1 MRNRILSLLI
11 ASVMLFGVM
20 VFPSYAAQAEGIDYS
35 GDIEFINAVGITDA
49 DFENINDPITRRQA
63 VVMAFGLLG
72 KDIMEPEYNGEFADV
87 SVGDADGGKLS
98 YAVANGIIAKT
109 TNGKFIPDGK
119 VKYIDALKLVFNSLN
134 YGHLVQI
141 MGKGDS
147 EYYRLASK
155 HKVSVEAANTSAL
168 TVGEFA
174 RLTALACRAS
184 LMKVEV
190 VEDNGYITYT
200 SAKNVTVL
208 SEYYDI
214 YTIDGKVDKNNFT
227 ALYEADPLSDWGISI
242 DDVVINCDDTTDT
255 QNLLGR
261 RINACYQKE
270 GMELVYYTFEND
282 DDILR
287 LECEDIEQYNNNTYY
302 CSDGAKE
309 KKYSFTKDAA
319 IIYNGVAVTS
329 ADYSAFITQCGFV
342 PANGHVELVKGDGGK
357 FDCIK
362 ITNYK
367 TYVVQ
372 GVDVYNEKIIDK
384 YGEPI
389 LSLDTIE
396 TLFVCDVSG
405 EAVRLDYIDGM
416 NVLSVAAALNGLSAR
431 IIVTA
436 EGVEGVLTSCNGE
449 KIWLEGEEFTLSAS
463 LKEKIS
469 SGTIKLPQ
477 LGEETII
484 YFDSRGLVAV
494 CELSP
499 NTGWNYGF
507 LTQKSLTSGLDPKLM
522 LKLLTTSEG
531 FRAFDIAQNVK
542 IDGVVFKKN
551 PAGAHGALTS
561 DKLNVPIKYRVNAF
575 GEIKDIDTPTV
586 GSNESE
592 NSLKLV
598 HESTSINWVHYIFS
612 FTGGIFM
619 KPGAVCFEV
628 PLVPSSDERDYAVG
642 TVESLFSTSVKYN
655 VAIYGENPDDLVNTV
670 AVKKSATIGGVLAK
684 DIIAVVDKVTR
695 AFDSEG
701 NEVWKIY
708 AIKEG
713 TSNEYTVKDDVYN
726 HAADADPI
734 EKGDIIRMR
743 YNDRREVSAL
753 ERTFDNATRKI
764 QEGIT
769 GEYSSDKA
777 GDNSHLYPA
786 SREDVMFA
794 LAYGKTLKFKNN
806 ILQVGCD
813 DAEGGIKHYYYAGRV
828 VVVDKSGV
836 RIGSITDLV
845 FDSSGE
851 AASNILIETRYL
863 RLRTIVVYKD

>member
-1 MRNRILSLLI
+1 MKNRILSLLL
-11 ASVMLFGVM
+11 ASAMLFGVM
-20 VFPSYAAQAEGIDYS
+20 VFPSFAAQTETIDYS
-35 GDIEFINAVGITDA
+35 GDIEFINKVGITDA
-49 DFENINDPITRRQA
+49 DFENLNEPITRRGA

-72 KDIMEPEYNGEFADV
+72 KDIIYPEYNGEFADV
-87 SVGDADGGKLS
+87 SVGDIDGGKLS
-98 YAVANGIIAKT
+98 YAIANGIIAKT
-109 TNGKFIPDGK
+109 TNGKFLPDGK

-141 MGKGDS
+141 MGKTDS

-155 HKVSVEAANTSAL
+155 YKVSVEPANTSAL

-174 RLTALACRAS
+174 RLVALASRAS
-184 LMKVEV
+184 LLKVETI
-190 VEDNGYITYT
+190 EGDGYITYK
-200 SAKNVTVL
+200 SEENVTVL

-214 YTIDGKVDKNNFT
+214 YSIEGTVEKNNFT
-227 ALYEADPLSDWGISI
+227 SLYEADPLSDWGISI
-242 DDVVINCDDTTDT
+242 DGVVINCDDTTDT
-255 QNLLGR
+255 RNLLGR

-396 TLFVCDVSG
+396 NLFVCDASG
-405 EAVRLDYIDGM
+405 EAVKLDYIDGM
-416 NVLSVAAALNGLSAR
+416 NVLSVAAALNGLSAKVF
-431 IIVTA
+431 VTA
-436 EGVEGVLTSCNGE
+436 EAVEGVLTSCNGE
-449 KIWLEGEEFTLSAS
+449 KIWLEGEEFNLSAS

-477 LGEETII
+477 LGEETVI
-484 YFDSRGLVAV
+484 YFDARGLVAV

-522 LKLLTTSEG
+522 VKLLTTSEG
-531 FRAFDIAQNVK
+531 FKVFDIARNVK
-542 IDGVVFKKN
+542 IDGVLFKKN
-551 PAGAHGALTS
+551 PNGAYTVLTS

-575 GEIKDIDTPTV
+575 DEIKEIDTPTTT
-586 GSNESE
+586 GSNETE
-592 NSLKLV
+592 TALKPV
-598 HESTSINWVHYIFS
+598 HDSESTNWVPYISS
-612 FTGGIFM
+612 FMGGIFM
-619 KPGAVCFEV
+619 KPGAVCFTV

-642 TVESLFSTSVKYN
+642 TVESLLKKDVKYS
-655 VAIYGENPDDLVNTV
+655 VAVYGEAPGELVNTV
-670 AVKKSATIGGVLAK
+670 VVNRSNSVGGDMAEE
-684 DIIAVVDKVTR
+684 IIAVAENVTR

-701 NEVWKIY
+701 NAVWKIY
-708 AIKEG
+708 AVKEG
-713 TSNEYTVKDDVYN
+713 ASSTWTVTDDVYN
-726 HAADADPI
+726 HSADADPI
-734 EKGDIIRMR
+734 EKGDIIRMLC
-743 YNDRREVSAL
+743 NDRREVAAL
-753 ERTFDNATRKI
+753 ERTFDNETRKI
-764 QEGIT
+764 QDGIT
-769 GEYSSDKA
+769 GEKVTGVSP
-777 GDNSHLYPA
+777 HLYPGDG
-786 SREDVMFA
+786 SQDVVFA
-794 LAYGKTLKFKNN
+794 LAYGKALKFKNN
-806 ILQVGCD
+806 ILQVMCT
-813 DAEGGIKHYYYAGRV
+813 DAEGLLHYYYAGRV
-828 VVVDKSGV
+828 IVVDKSGV
-836 RIGSITDLV
+836 RVGSVTDLV